1 MGKPKKTD
9 PAAMGELRNR
19 EWWRTNRPRES
30 RASVPQRKL
39 LFAALSRPIWP
50 ADGFERLAAIA
61 LVEKGMFLQVG
72 ENYVITPA
80 GREFAE
86 KRLTGMAMIE
96 AFSVPEPNTGCW
108 LWLRAVDQH
117 GYGTRVEGHSKAHR
131 ASFFAANPDGDRKL
145 FVLHKCDQ
153 PGCVNPDHLF
163 LGTQAENM
171 ADAKRK
177 GRIPAGDRHYNAMRR
192 AS

>member
-1 MGKPKKTD
+1 M
-9 PAAMGELRNR
+9 AS
-19 EWWRTNRPRES
+19 RPRES
-30 RASVPQRKL
+30 RASIPQRRL
-39 LFAALSRPIWP
+39 LFDALSRPIWP
-50 ADGFERLAAIA
+50 VNGFERLAATA

-72 ENYVITPA
+72 ENYVITPS

-96 AFSVPEPNTGCW
+96 AFSIPEPNTGCW

-117 GYGTRVEGHSKAHR
+117 GYGTRVAGYSKAHR
-131 ASFFAANPDGDRKL
+131 ASFFSANPRADRKL

-177 GRIPAGDRHYNAMRR
+177 GRIPSGSRHYSAMRQ